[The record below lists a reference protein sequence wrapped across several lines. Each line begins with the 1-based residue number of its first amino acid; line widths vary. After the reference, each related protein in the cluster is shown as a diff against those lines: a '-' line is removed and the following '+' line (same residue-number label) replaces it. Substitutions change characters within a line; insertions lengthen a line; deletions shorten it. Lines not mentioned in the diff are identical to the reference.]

1 MNLEEEGDTAL
12 QNIRNQLPST
22 QRYVLEDWNPSLYY

>member
-1 MNLEEEGDTAL
+1 MYLEEEDKTAL

-22 QRYVLEDWNPSLYY
+22 QHYILEDWNP